1 MTRVS
6 ISNMNLSAN
15 GRFML
20 KWQDAKGFAASQRK
34 SGVGNALISASL
46 NRHMEGKNMQN
57 ITLAQLV
64 QATKGTLLGEG
75 YDPETVITGVE
86 SDNRVVKAGD
96 VFLAFVGENTD
107 GHRFVKAALEAGA
120 AGAVVSQKPEELVP
134 GKFYVLVADT
144 ILTLGELAHWYRQ
157 QFAIPV
163 IGITGSVGKT
173 TTKDMIASVLSEKY
187 ETLKTQGNF
196 NNNIGLPKTLLN
208 LSDATQIAVIEM
220 GMNHLKEIEYLTKIA
235 EPATVTI
242 TNVGDAHIG
251 NLGSKENI
259 FKAKSEIFEGL
270 RKGGLAVLNG
280 DDPYLLR
287 LREDPDKR
295 DAFRFAYVGEAE
307 GCEWRAIDIQ
317 EDKEE
322 SMSFTAV
329 TPIGTFPVVVPALG
343 HHMVYPALTAA
354 AMGAEYGLTAAEIQ
368 RGIAHYVPTKM
379 RMETLRLE
387 NGVIIFND
395 TYNANPQSM
404 KAGLS
409 ALMHS
414 KAARHIAVLGD
425 MKELGAA
432 EETLH
437 REVGAYAAGLGVD
450 TLITV
455 GDAAAF
461 LAKEAKSQGLSDV
474 RCCRSKEE
482 AKAQI
487 EALSGPDTAWLFKA
501 SRAMAFEELARY
513 AAECGK

>member
-1 MTRVS
+1 
-6 ISNMNLSAN
+6 
-15 GRFML
+15 
-20 KWQDAKGFAASQRK
+20 
-34 SGVGNALISASL
+34 
-46 NRHMEGKNMQN
+46 MQK

-86 SDNRVVKAGD
+86 SDNRVVKEGD

-120 AGAVVSQKPEELVP
+120 AGAVVSRTPEEPVP
-134 GKFYVLVADT
+134 GKFYVLVEDT
-144 ILTLGELAHWYRQ
+144 ILALGALAGWYRQ
-157 QFAIPV
+157 QFAVPV
-163 IGITGSVGKT
+163 VGITGSVGKT
-173 TTKDMIASVLSEKY
+173 TTKDMIAAVLSEKY

-208 LSDATQIAVIEM
+208 LTDETQIAVIEM
-220 GMNHLKEIEYLTKIA
+220 GMNHLKEIEYLTRIA
-235 EPATVTI
+235 APETVTI

-270 RKGGLAVLNG
+270 KEGGLAVLNG

-287 LREDPDKR
+287 LKEDPDKQ
-295 DAFRFAYVGEAE
+295 AKFRFAYVGESE
-307 GCEWRAIDIQ
+307 GCEWRAIDIC
-317 EDKEE
+317 EDREE
-322 SMSFTAV
+322 SMCFTAA

-343 HHMVYPALTAA
+343 RHMVYPALTAA
-354 AMGAEYGLTAAEIQ
+354 AIGAEYGLTIAEIQ
-368 RGIAHYVPTKM
+368 SGIAHYVPTKM
-379 RMETLRLE
+379 RMETLRLA
-387 NGVIIFND
+387 GGIVIFND

-409 ALMHS
+409 SLMHIHTG
-414 KAARHIAVLGD
+414 RHIAVLGD

-437 REVGAYAAGLGVD
+437 REVGAYAAELSVD

-455 GDAAAF
+455 GDAAAY
-461 LAKEAKSQGLSDV
+461 LAEEARKKGLADV
-474 RCCRSKEE
+474 RCCRGKDE
-482 AKAQI
+482 AKAEI
-487 EALSGPDTAWLFKA
+487 EKLSGPDTAWLFKA
-501 SRAMAFEELARY
+501 SRAMAFEELAHY
-513 AAECGK
+513 AAELAGGRA

>member
-1 MTRVS
+1 
-6 ISNMNLSAN
+6 
-15 GRFML
+15 
-20 KWQDAKGFAASQRK
+20 
-34 SGVGNALISASL
+34 
-46 NRHMEGKNMQN
+46 MQT

-64 QATKGTLLGEG
+64 QATRGTLLGEG

-86 SDNRVVKAGD
+86 SDNRVVKEGD
-96 VFLAFVGENTD
+96 IFLAFVGENTD

-120 AGAVVSQKPEELVP
+120 AGAVVSRKPEEVVP
-134 GKFYVLVADT
+134 GKFYVQVSDT
-144 ILTLGELAHWYRQ
+144 ILALGDLAHWYRQ

-163 IGITGSVGKT
+163 VGITGSVGKT
-173 TTKDMIASVLSEKY
+173 TTKDMIAAVLSEKY

-235 EPATVTI
+235 APAAVAI

-270 RKGGLAVLNG
+270 QEDGLAVLNG

-287 LREDPDKR
+287 LQEDPDKKER
-295 DAFRFAYVGEAE
+295 FRLVYVGESE
-307 GCEWRAIDIQ
+307 GCEWRAIDIR

-329 TPIGTFPVVVPALG
+329 TPIGTFPVVVPAIG
-343 HHMVYPALTAA
+343 HHMIYPALTAA
-354 AMGAEYGLTAAEIQ
+354 AIGAEYGLTIEEIQ
-368 RGIAHYVPTKM
+368 NGIAHYVPTKM
-379 RMETLRLE
+379 RMETLRLA
-387 NGVIIFND
+387 NGIVIFND

-409 ALMHS
+409 SLMHM
-414 KAARHIAVLGD
+414 KTARHIAVLGD

-432 EETLH
+432 QEALH
-437 REVGAYAAGLGVD
+437 REVGAYAAGLAVD

-461 LAKEAKSQGLSDV
+461 LAEEARVKGLADV
-474 RCCRSKEE
+474 RCCSTKEE
-482 AKAQI
+482 ARSQI
-487 EALSGPDTAWLFKA
+487 EALAGPDTAWLFKA
-501 SRAMAFEELARY
+501 SRAMAFEELARF
-513 AAECGK
+513 AAELAE

>member
-1 MTRVS
+1 
-6 ISNMNLSAN
+6 
-15 GRFML
+15 
-20 KWQDAKGFAASQRK
+20 
-34 SGVGNALISASL
+34 
-46 NRHMEGKNMQN
+46 MQT

-75 YDPETVITGVE
+75 YDPEAVITGVE
-86 SDNRVVKAGD
+86 SDNRVVKEGD
-96 VFLAFVGENTD
+96 IFLAFVGENTD

-120 AGAVVSQKPEELVP
+120 AGAVVSRKPEEVVP
-134 GKFYVLVADT
+134 GKFYVLVEDT
-144 ILTLGELAHWYRQ
+144 ILALGELAHWYRQ

-163 IGITGSVGKT
+163 VGITGSVGKT

-235 EPATVTI
+235 APAAAAI

-270 RKGGLAVLNG
+270 QEDGLAVLNG
-280 DDPYLLR
+280 DDPYLLH
-287 LREDPDKR
+287 LQEDPDKKER
-295 DAFRFAYVGEAE
+295 FRLVYVGESE

-343 HHMVYPALTAA
+343 HHMIYPALTAA
-354 AMGAEYGLTAAEIQ
+354 AIGAEYGLTIAEIQ
-368 RGIAHYVPTKM
+368 NGIAHYVPTKM
-379 RMETLRLE
+379 RMETLRLA
-387 NGVIIFND
+387 NGIVIFND

-409 ALMHS
+409 SLMHM
-414 KAARHIAVLGD
+414 KTARHIAVLGD

-432 EETLH
+432 QEALH
-437 REVGAYAAGLGVD
+437 REVGAYAAGLAVD

-461 LAKEAKSQGLSDV
+461 LAEEARVKGLADV
-474 RCCRSKEE
+474 RCCSTKEE
-482 AKAQI
+482 ARAQI
-487 EALSGPDTAWLFKA
+487 EALAGPDTAWLFKA
-501 SRAMAFEELARY
+501 SRAMAFEELARF
-513 AAECGK
+513 AAELAE